1 MLFLIKPPAAKG
13 QSHSWVKFACPDMR
27 ARQTKFPPGQALL
40 AVREF
45 GAGAV
50 ATSSLPRAGA
60 VATSSL
66 PFSGGLSWTQI
77 RLHCAASIATA
88 LDGRRALRFM
98 RPPDQQRVT
107 VFTFAAEFIN

>member
-1 MLFLIKPPAAKG
+1 M
-13 QSHSWVKFACPDMR
+13 H
-27 ARQTKFPPGQALL
+27 ARQAKFPPGPSASGGSRIRRGRGGDEQPPL
-40 AVREF
+40 F
-45 GAGAV
+45 
-50 ATSSLPRAGA
+50 
-60 VATSSL
+60 
-66 PFSGGLSWTQI
+66 GGLSWTQI

>member
-1 MLFLIKPPAAKG
+1 LLV
-13 QSHSWVKFACPDMR
+13 QTCTPD
-27 ARQTKFPPGQALL
+27 RQNFHRGQALL

-45 GAGAV
+45 G
-50 ATSSLPRAGA
+50 AGA